1 VKAYH
6 HINRAKSCVFVKPIG
21 RRSKEK
27 SKDKSISIDKK
38 LHRSWKAQK
47 DPLVSL
53 VRSQK
58 IGRYFF
64 GHHSLQ
70 SSDPKT
76 NENKNEKEK
85 IQRKS
90 VENLTKRGLKLPSP
104 RIFDQ
109 TL

>member
-1 VKAYH
+1 MVNTRVSVKAYH

-27 SKDKSISIDKK
+27 SKDKSISTDKK

-58 IGRYFF
+58 IGRYFLVITASN
-64 GHHSLQ
+64 HQ
-70 SSDPKT
+70 IQKQMKT
-76 NENKNEKEK
+76 RTKKRKSKEK
-85 IQRKS
+85 VWK
-90 VENLTKRGLKLPSP
+90 T
-104 RIFDQ
+104 
-109 TL
+109 

>member
-1 VKAYH
+1 MKAYH

-85 IQRKS
+85 NPKKKCGKPNKTRTQAPVAS
-90 VENLTKRGLKLPSP
+90 D
-104 RIFDQ
+104 F
-109 TL
+109 